1 MVLAGVRRRE
11 GFLHASARAARAEI
25 YLGRP
30 YVPVTDW
37 KNPSLSERGDWK
49 FDFCYD
55 CDSFIVRTQRK
66 HLYPPCISRLSRRRR
81 RRPRRLAVIANS
93 AKLCVNLSQALAC
106 HITVQWSKFRLDF
119 LNLIFFHLENIHSLF
134 LQIVRI
140 IHLTTSKLEPPGTNL
155 ISYSKFQPS
164 NSMFCTKTVHSLIN
178 FLSFDHRCSFGQ
190 LCSFSFSKWIL
201 TAQHAEMV

>member
-1 MVLAGVRRRE
+1 MMADGSRRRATARR
-11 GFLHASARAARAEI
+11 FLARIGTRRARGDLSGQAVRARHGLEE
-25 YLGRP
+25 
-30 YVPVTDW
+30 
-37 KNPSLSERGDWK
+37 PSLSERGDWK

-81 RRPRRLAVIANS
+81 RRPHRLAVIANS

-190 LCSFSFSKWIL
+190 L
-201 TAQHAEMV
+201 